1 MNENYIN
8 ISDST
13 FQHYLVF
20 TRFANKYLHFQSYSS
35 IFSFLLHLL
44 FCNIIAINLLYR
56 LEPSIVV
63 QRGKDNIIF
72 SLSIK
77 LSIQYLIS
85 ITNSNVINK
94 IDITPVKLG
103 SFYFEY
109 ASISTK
115 KFDYCNIKLYS

>member
-1 MNENYIN
+1 MIVRFNIAWFLHVLQIN
-8 ISDST
+8 IYI
-13 FQHYLVF
+13 F
-20 TRFANKYLHFQSYSS
+20 KSYSS
-35 IFSFLLHLL
+35 IFFFLLHLL

-94 IDITPVKLG
+94 IDTPVKLG